1 MNPFASPAVRA
12 QARRT
17 GADLAAVADGAG
29 RCTLTRED
37 VDRHAS
43 GSAGTPPRQDP
54 LRFWDVDH
62 ARWGPV
68 TREPMPRFARV
79 AAANLSAAQA
89 VIPQVT
95 NHGRADMRRVE
106 AFRAALQD
114 EAAARG
120 VKLTALAFHVKALA
134 RCLAEFPRFNA
145 SLSAD
150 GETLVVKHYVH
161 VGVAVDTPHGLVVP
175 AVRDADR
182 KGLWRIAAEIAELA
196 SRAQDRKLRP
206 EDLEGAS
213 MSISNLGGIRGG
225 QFTPLVNPPEV
236 GIMGLSRPETVPI
249 WEDGAWSPVPAAP
262 LSLSWDHRVVT
273 GAEAARFLTRYEALF
288 ADPRRLVI

>member
-1 MNPFASPAVRA
+1 MSPFASPAVRA
-12 QARRT
+12 QARRA
-17 GADLAAVADGAG
+17 GVDLAAVAEAAG
-29 RCTLTRED
+29 RGALTRED

-43 GSAGTPPRQDP
+43 VPLAAPPQQNH

-68 TREPMPRFARV
+68 TSEPMPRFARV

-89 VIPQVT
+89 LIPQVT
-95 NHGRADMRRVE
+95 NHGRADMRRIE
-106 AFRAALQD
+106 AFRATLQD

-150 GETLVVKHYVH
+150 GETLVIKHYLH

-182 KGLWRIAAEIAELA
+182 KGLWRIAGEIADLA
-196 SRAQDRKLRP
+196 SRAQGRNLRP
-206 EDLEGAS
+206 EDIGGAS

-225 QFTPLVNPPEV
+225 DFTPLVNPPEV
-236 GIMGLSRPETVPI
+236 AIMGLSRAEIVPI
-249 WEDGAWSPVPAAP
+249 WEDGVWSPVPTVP

-273 GAEAARFLTRYEALF
+273 GADAARFLTRYEALV
-288 ADPRRLVI
+288 ADPRRIII

>member
-12 QARRT
+12 QARRA
-17 GADLAAVADGAG
+17 GADLAAVAAAAG
-29 RCTLTRED
+29 RGALTRED

-43 GSAGTPPRQDP
+43 NSPGAPPQQNH

-62 ARWGPV
+62 TRWGPV
-68 TREPMPRFARV
+68 TREPMPRLALV

-89 VIPQVT
+89 LIQQVT
-95 NHGRADMRRVE
+95 NHGRADMRRIE
-106 AFRAALQD
+106 TFRTALQG

-120 VKLTALAFHVKALA
+120 VKLTALAFHVKGLA

-150 GETLVVKHYVH
+150 GETVVIKHYVH
-161 VGVAVDTPHGLVVP
+161 VGVAVDTPYGLVVP

-182 KGLWRIAAEIAELA
+182 KGLWRIAGEIVDLA
-196 SRAQDRKLRP
+196 SRAQDRNLRP
-206 EDLEGAS
+206 GDLGGAS
-213 MSISNLGGIRGG
+213 MSISNLGGIRSGE
-225 QFTPLVNPPEV
+225 FTPLVNPPEV
-236 GIMGLSRPETVPI
+236 AIMGLSRAEIVPI
-249 WEDGAWSPVPAAP
+249 WEDGVWSPVLTVP

-273 GAEAARFLTRYEALF
+273 GAEAARFLTRYEALV
-288 ADPRRLVI
+288 ADPRRIII